1 MLARDVSY
9 AAWKAATDDA
19 GIATARRRFAAWSGE
34 HVADP
39 TLREDLLILLT
50 RVVGTL
56 ADAGVERVVVDV
68 TMEGDRIDL
77 MVRSQG
83 GAWPEHLASA
93 VLDAAVQASTVL
105 QSDLEVTADT
115 TGFRTTTASLPL
127 DGPLQPETERVLRE
141 LRTVSA
147 AALAGLPLH
156 EVLAHLAA
164 SARRL
169 VDADLATV
177 VRPDGEELVVIAA
190 DGVLA
195 EELQGMRLSRLG
207 SLAGQVM
214 TTGRIVT
221 VDDAQTDP
229 RADPSFAW
237 MRFGSSVLVPLWGEG
252 TGVGTLSVAKRVGG
266 GDFDEVAV
274 ALLSA
279 FASQASLVVQ
289 RADDRNRIEEL
300 ARVTERE
307 ALAEGLREKIITR
320 LFEIGLAVDAARS
333 RVEGPAAERLAD
345 VSFDIDQL
353 VADIRK
359 QIFGP

>member
-1 MLARDVSY
+1 MSY
-9 AAWKAATDDA
+9 AAWKVASDEA
-19 GIATARRRFAAWSGE
+19 GVATARRRFAAWTSE
-34 HVADP
+34 RVVDP
-39 TLREDLLILLT
+39 ALREDLLILLT

-56 ADAGVERVVVDV
+56 GEAGIERVLVDV
-68 TMEGDRIDL
+68 AMEGDRIDL

-83 GAWPEHLASA
+83 GAWPEPVAVA
-93 VLDAAVQASTVL
+93 VLDAAAQAATVL
-105 QSDLEVTADT
+105 PSELEVTADT
-115 TGFRTTTASLPL
+115 TGFRTTTASLPSR
-127 DGPLQPETERVLRE
+127 GPLQPETERVLRE

-177 VRPDGEELVVIAA
+177 VRPSADGDDLVVIAA

-195 EELQGMRLSRLG
+195 EELHGLRLSRLG

-221 VDDAQTDP
+221 VEDAQTDP
-229 RADPSFAW
+229 RADPAHAW
-237 MRFGSSVLVPLWGEG
+237 MRFGASVLVPLWGEG
-252 TGVGTLSVAKRVGG
+252 TGVGTLSVANQIGG
-266 GDFDEVAV
+266 NDFDEVAV

-289 RADDRNRIEEL
+289 RADDRNRLEEL

-307 ALAEGLREKIITR
+307 ALAEGLREHVISR

-333 RVEGPAAERLAD
+333 RVDGPVADRLAGA
-345 VSFDIDQL
+345 SQDIDDL

-359 QIFGP
+359 QLFDR

>member
-1 MLARDVSY
+1 LSY

-19 GIATARRRFAAWSGE
+19 GIATARRRFAAWSSE

-56 ADAGVERVVVDV
+56 AAAGVERVVVDV

-83 GAWPEHLASA
+83 GAWPEHLAGA
-93 VLDAAVQASTVL
+93 VLDAARQASTVL

-115 TGFRTTTASLPL
+115 TGFRTTTASLPP

-169 VDADLATV
+169 VDADVATV
-177 VRPDGEELVVIAA
+177 VRPDGDDELVVIAA

-221 VDDAQTDP
+221 VEDAQTDP
-229 RADPSFAW
+229 RTDPAFAW

-252 TGVGTLSVAKRVGG
+252 TGVGTLSVAKQVGG
-266 GDFDEVAV
+266 GDFDDVAV

-333 RVEGPAAERLAD
+333 RVDGAAAERLAD
-345 VSFDIDQL
+345 VSYDIDQL